1 MFYLLFKI
9 KQTQFTN
16 CSSETKHKSS
26 ITLGEKNEDR
36 GKKKNVLTNNVLK
49 MRITEFHLSVH
60 ARQTVFCM
68 DRTVIYIT
76 KQTCN
81 LEQTHTQ
88 SSEERRCDA
97 TRRPANER
105 QEDGAIV
112 ARRSG

>member
-1 MFYLLFKI
+1 MK
-9 KQTQFTN
+9 T
-16 CSSETKHKSS
+16 E
-26 ITLGEKNEDR
+26 E
-36 GKKKNVLTNNVLK
+36 KKNVLTNNVLK

-88 SSEERRCDA
+88 
-97 TRRPANER
+97 
-105 QEDGAIV
+105 
-112 ARRSG
+112 